1 LGGSGNNGESCI
13 IESEDGFIGI
23 IDCFTD
29 RIQKKPIP
37 QHFLEHHQITLDK
50 VKFILISHL
59 HGDHCDGVVDL
70 IKNYPLAKLYI
81 SQINLLK
88 SFRTLIKFQHPNLKF
103 SGWTKGQ
110 KLFKYLSDNP
120 DRQIEG
126 LTEGDE
132 IFFTDDIQLNV
143 LYPSQDC
150 INYFDKFYKEKLDK
164 ITSKVKDIESRKN
177 SNLPKVLDIDFSN
190 NFNDHSVV
198 IEALS
203 NEFNSIYLA
212 DLEFQKK
219 RGLGYVLRKASEKNK
234 QYNVF
239 KVPHHGS
246 KTSFDINKWEGVLV
260 KPLEEQILKLT
271 CWKKGVNFLPEPDI
285 VKQMLGITEHIFC
298 TGIPQR
304 ETVKINNKTKKYY
317 NNPKLKFSIA
327 THDYGEITVQ
337 YDYQYEK
344 LDLNIRNPAIHISEL
359 LNG

>member
-203 NEFNSIYLA
+203 NEFNSIYLGA
-212 DLEFQKK
+212 QLRSVPFFHLVFMMFSKIISQRPDNKAP
-219 RGLGYVLRKASEKNK
+219 LRKYSFSTFFFSQKVEGFLNRRFITLLIADSTMPLPHIKLFSLK
-234 QYNVF
+234 SAYCVF
-239 KVPHHGS
+239 SVCLS
-246 KTSFDINKWEGVLV
+246 K
-260 KPLEEQILKLT
+260 
-271 CWKKGVNFLPEPDI
+271 
-285 VKQMLGITEHIFC
+285 
-298 TGIPQR
+298 
-304 ETVKINNKTKKYY
+304 
-317 NNPKLKFSIA
+317 
-327 THDYGEITVQ
+327 
-337 YDYQYEK
+337 
-344 LDLNIRNPAIHISEL
+344 
-359 LNG
+359 